1 MNHITISELPE
12 PLRQLFT
19 QIQHSK
25 TPLTISDR
33 GEPLVIIY
41 PATPHLRRPAF
52 GAMKNSGQILGDL
65 VAPILPA
72 SEWEVFR

>member
-1 MNHITISELPE
+1 MNHITITELPE

-25 TPLTISDR
+25 TPLTVSDR

-41 PATPHLRRPAF
+41 PATPLSQRPAF
-52 GAMKNSGQILGDL
+52 GAMRNSGEILGAL
-65 VAPILPA
+65 VAPIIPA
-72 SEWEVFR
+72 CEWKVLD

>member
-1 MNHITISELPE
+1 MNYITISELPE

-25 TPLTISDR
+25 TPLTVSDR
-33 GEPLVIIY
+33 GKPLVIIY
-41 PATPHLRRPAF
+41 PATPHPQRPAF

-65 VAPILPA
+65 LAPILPA
-72 SEWEVFR
+72 SEWEVLE

>member
-1 MNHITISELPE
+1 MNYITISELPE

-25 TPLTISDR
+25 TPLTVSDR

-41 PATPHLRRPAF
+41 PATPHPQRPVF

-72 SEWEVFR
+72 SEWEVLE

>member
-41 PATPHLRRPAF
+41 PATPHPQRPAF

-65 VAPILPA
+65 VTPILPA
-72 SEWEVFR
+72 NEWEVLR

>member
-1 MNHITISELPE
+1 MNYITISELPE

-25 TPLTISDR
+25 TPLTVSDR

-41 PATPHLRRPAF
+41 PATPHPQRPAF

-72 SEWEVFR
+72 SEWEVLE

>member
-25 TPLTISDR
+25 TPLTVSDR

-41 PATPHLRRPAF
+41 PATPHPQRAAF

-72 SEWEVFR
+72 SEWEVLR